1 MNSGSLQ
8 LGRYFG
14 IPVRAH
20 WSMALVA
27 VFFGVNLARALGL
40 VAGVVAVVAFL
51 LSILAHEFGHALVA
65 RRYGVETESID
76 LWALGGVARLDR
88 EPPTPRADGL
98 IAGAGPLVSLVLG
111 VVTFGSALLVHSNV
125 LAWIGFVNLLLA
137 VFNMLPGAPLDG
149 GRVLRAVRWART
161 GNKYRAMRDAGNAG
175 RVLGW
180 SIGIVGVALMLN
192 GQAGIFIA
200 VTGVFIAMNAKA
212 EIAASYIGENLDGVK
227 VRDLTWWGL
236 AHAGS
241 DMDAD
246 SMIWERARLG
256 GAGAVAVDA
265 NDDGNLDGLVLEDQL
280 WAIPVEQRALVMLNT
295 MMVPFSQTAQ
305 ASPDDDLSSVLPRLN
320 PLRPIVTVWNEGKL
334 VGIVPPKAL
343 RQRLDSAQAAVLGRA

>member
-1 MNSGSLQ
+1 MSNGSLH
-8 LGRYFG
+8 LGRVLG

-27 VFFGVNLARALGL
+27 ALFGVNLAGAFGL
-40 VAGVVAVVAFL
+40 VAGVAAVAAFFV
-51 LSILAHEFGHALVA
+51 SILAHEFGHALVA

-88 EPPTPRADGL
+88 EPPTPRSDGL
-98 IAGAGPLVSLVLG
+98 IAGAGPLVSLVIG
-111 VVTFGSALLVHSNV
+111 VLTFGAALQLQSNV
-125 LAWIGFVNLLLA
+125 LGWVGIVNLALA

-161 GNKYRAMRDAGNAG
+161 GSKYRAMRDAGNAG

-180 SIGIVGVALMLN
+180 SLAIVGIALMVY
-192 GQAGIFIA
+192 GTSGIFIA
-200 VTGVFIAMNAKA
+200 ITGVFIAMNAKA
-212 EIAASYIGENLDGVK
+212 EIAASFVGEHLDGVK

-246 SMIWERARLG
+246 SMIDQRARLG
-256 GAGAVAVDA
+256 EAGAVAVDA
-265 NDDGNLDGLVLEDQL
+265 NDDGQLDGIVLEDQL
-280 WAIPVEQRALVMLNT
+280 WAIPTEQRALVMLNSL
-295 MMVPFSQTAQ
+295 MVPFSQTAR
-305 ASPDDDLSSVLPRLN
+305 ANPDDDLSSVLPRLN
-320 PLRPIVTVWNEGKL
+320 PLRPVVTVWNEGKL
-334 VGIVPPKAL
+334 IGIVPPKAL
-343 RQRLDSAQAAVLGRA
+343 RQRLDSAQAAAAGRV